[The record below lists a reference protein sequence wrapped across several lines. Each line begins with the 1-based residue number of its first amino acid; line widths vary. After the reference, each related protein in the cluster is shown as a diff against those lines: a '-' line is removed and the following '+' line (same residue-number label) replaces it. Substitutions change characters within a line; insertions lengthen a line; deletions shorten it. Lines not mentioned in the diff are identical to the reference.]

1 MPRKKTS
8 DAPSKAPRRTL
19 TSVQVAAA
27 IGMGKTSFAKLVATD
42 SLPPSFPEPLLCTP
56 GGPIRHGRRLW
67 LASEVE
73 SWLAHGS
80 KRA

>member
-1 MPRKKTS
+1 MPRKNPS
-8 DAPSKAPRRTL
+8 DTPPAAPRRTL

-27 IGMGKTSFAKLVATD
+27 IGVGKTTFAKLVATG

-56 GGPIRHGRRLW
+56 GGPIRHGRRYW

-73 SWLAHGS
+73 SWLTHGG
-80 KRA
+80 RA

>member
-1 MPRKKTS
+1 MPRKTPS
-8 DAPSKAPRRTL
+8 DTPPAAPRRTL

-27 IGMGKTSFAKLVATD
+27 IGMGKTSFAKLVATG

-73 SWLAHGS
+73 SWLTHGG
-80 KRA
+80 RA